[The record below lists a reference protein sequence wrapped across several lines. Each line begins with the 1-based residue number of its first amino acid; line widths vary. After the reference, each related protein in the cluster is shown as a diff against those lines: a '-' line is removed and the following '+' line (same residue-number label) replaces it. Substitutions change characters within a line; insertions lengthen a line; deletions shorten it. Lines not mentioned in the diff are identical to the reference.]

1 MSQLPSK
8 YQENQRAPNM
18 DNNPRHDKRY
28 LIRNPFAQNFQTRQW
43 TRYPTRVTSDEHVK
57 VSSDDLGQLYETTKS

>member
-18 DNNPRHDKRY
+18 DNNPRHGKRY
-28 LIRNPFAQNFQTRQW
+28 LIRSPFASQQYLDTA
-43 TRYPTRVTSDEHVK
+43 
-57 VSSDDLGQLYETTKS
+57 LGLLST